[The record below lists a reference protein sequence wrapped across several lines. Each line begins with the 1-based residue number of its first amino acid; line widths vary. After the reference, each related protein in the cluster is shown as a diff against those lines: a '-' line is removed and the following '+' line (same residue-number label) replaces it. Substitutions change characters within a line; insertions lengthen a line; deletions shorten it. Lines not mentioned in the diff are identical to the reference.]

1 MFVSQMLIRYLIQM
15 NVLIDDNEKAV
26 LCDFGLSQVKADAT
40 SRTAILGDATP
51 VAGSRNWM
59 APERLMG
66 GSLRRPCDIYA
77 FGIMIPE
84 VWFVCFT
91 EKQAGLHDNLR
102 FIPTRL
108 LLAILSTSLNLSC
121 SEISGQNGRTTTR
134 HLIYL
139 TQFGPSRSNA
149 G

>member
-1 MFVSQMLIRYLIQM
+1 MLIIRVPQV

-40 SRTAILGDATP
+40 SRTTILRDAAP

-84 VWFVCFT
+84 VCVLVLCCIAS
-91 EKQAGLHDNLR
+91 K
-102 FIPTRL
+102 
-108 LLAILSTSLNLSC
+108 
-121 SEISGQNGRTTTR
+121 
-134 HLIYL
+134 LI
-139 TQFGPSRSNA
+139 QWV
-149 G
+149 